1 MISDPI
7 WEEADASGPKLL
19 VRRFEAAWRADRD
32 GRPDPADFLPS
43 GRAIDP
49 ASLLALLRSD
59 LILHHEAGEPLRV
72 ETYRDSFPGM
82 PEAVLV
88 ALLYEEYCLRE
99 EKGDSPALIEY
110 EGRFPS
116 AAAELREIL
125 EIHSLVRD
133 GHRASSTMAPA
144 ATPFP
149 DAGQTIAGYHL
160 VEELGRGAFAR
171 VFLAR
176 ERPLADR
183 LVALK
188 VARNGSRE
196 PQTLARL
203 QHTHIV
209 PVYSYRI
216 DPATG
221 LHLLCMPYLGR
232 VTLADVLA
240 HPRARSARSGADLV
254 AALDEMGASAETETN
269 RLEGRWALAR
279 RGHARAIAWW
289 GARLAEALQHAH
301 DRGVLHRD
309 IKPSN
314 ILITGD
320 GLPMLLDFN
329 LAQESWIV
337 DPFAA
342 PAALGGTLAYMAP
355 EHLEALA
362 DGATNRVDGRADVYA
377 LGVVLFEAL
386 TQGARLFTVPVGAS
400 SIPQLLRRTAQERRV
415 RVPRLRAV
423 RPDVPPELEAV
434 VQRCLA
440 PDRDDRYATP
450 AQLAADLQ
458 AVADDAPLRH
468 APEPLPNR
476 AKRWLRRH
484 RRTLALAAPP
494 LLAMA
499 TLAVI
504 TIDARLAQLKLE
516 AEIEQ
521 EIREGEHSVDADQ
534 LDQAAGQFATAIRL
548 TSDNPAL
555 RLLRDHAR
563 MLHDRALLAKEV
575 RNRADTLSRRAEPL
589 RFGLLGFGG
598 DPETAVRGVEAVLR
612 LFAIPDNPD
621 WARSSELRLLDPER
635 RERLLAEADE
645 LLFLWIVAL
654 DRGRPPDHERDR
666 QALRICDAA
675 RAFITQAGPWPSLRA
690 RYAARLAGRPA
701 VSPGD
706 VPPFGASGLACFQ
719 WGLLRHLEGRPDAA
733 IGCLERAVQLRPDA
747 YWFQFYLGYRHERAG
762 RIQKAIEHD
771 NVAIALRPSVPWALY
786 NRAQLRRQ
794 QGEWGLAFADVERA
808 LTTARD
814 AGFEFIE
821 ARLESGIVREFLG
834 DIAGAR
840 ADYQRVI
847 AAGAMGA
854 YARAARLNLA
864 KLDLNAGSADRA
876 RAALDALRSEEPG
889 DPNERFGLA
898 VLALRLGEYQWA
910 EIELTRLLQES
921 SGDAAE
927 IHAHRAVSRLA
938 MGRTIEALGDAN
950 TALRLRPSPGHER
963 LWFRALL
970 ADGRDGNLPELL
982 ALDDPDDVER
992 LHAVGDPLV
1001 TDLRAAAARLRAL
1014 SDRGGVLAAPA
1025 RRTRAVFLAA
1035 LHDPEAKAEA
1045 TRAVAAAPGSAD
1057 GYLVRARIRRRAGD
1071 PPGALA
1077 DIGRGLALAPADP
1090 RFWELRGR
1098 LLAELGQP
1106 EAALTDLQR
1115 AGLRGT
1121 RGTVHAARARAL
1133 MGLGRFQ
1140 AAYDAWT
1147 SALAFDS
1154 EDPRAYLGR
1163 ARALVRLGRWDDAS
1177 ADLEQAVGW
1186 SGSRADVLARITLTY
1201 AGCLPRR
1208 PDKLPRVMDLA
1219 RQTLLAWWETSLRPR
1234 TEQPL
1239 DRTP

>member
-1 MISDPI
+1 M
-7 WEEADASGPKLL
+7 
-19 VRRFEAAWRADRD
+19 RRFETAWRADPD
-32 GRPDPADFLPS
+32 GHPDPADFLPS
-43 GRAIDP
+43 DRAIDP
-49 ASLLALLRSD
+49 ASLLALLRAD

-72 ETYRDSFPGM
+72 ENYCDSFPGM

-99 EKGDSPALIEY
+99 ERGDSPTLAEY

-125 EIHSLVRD
+125 EIHSLVRA
-133 GHRASSTMAPA
+133 GHQASSTMVSA

-149 DAGQTIAGYHL
+149 NAGQTISGYYL

-176 ERPLADR
+176 ERTLADR

-188 VARNGSRE
+188 VARSGSRE

-254 AALDEMGASAETETN
+254 AALDEMGANPETETD
-269 RLEGRWALAR
+269 RPEGRWALAR
-279 RGHARAIAWW
+279 REHARAIAWW

-337 DPFAA
+337 DPVAA

-362 DGATNRVDGRADVYA
+362 DGAASRVDGRADVYA
-377 LGVVLFEAL
+377 LGVVLFETL
-386 TQGARLFTVPVGAS
+386 TQGTRLFTVPLGAT

-415 RVPRLRAV
+415 HIPRLRAV

-434 VQRCLA
+434 VRRCLA

-450 AQLAADLQ
+450 SQLAADLQ
-458 AVADDAPLRH
+458 AVADDAPLRY
-468 APEPLPNR
+468 APEPLPSR
-476 AKRWLRRH
+476 ARRWLRRH
-484 RRTLALAAPP
+484 RRTLALATPP
-494 LLAMA
+494 LLAVA
-499 TLAVI
+499 ALAVI
-504 TIDARLAQLKLE
+504 TIDARLARLKLE
-516 AEIEQ
+516 AEVEQ
-521 EIREGEHSVDADQ
+521 EIREGEHSVNADK

-548 TSDNPAL
+548 TSDNPVL
-555 RLLRDHAR
+555 RSLGNQAR
-563 MLHDRALLAKEV
+563 ILHERALLAKEV
-575 RNRADTLSRRAEPL
+575 RNRADTFSRRAEPL

-598 DPETAVRGVEAVLR
+598 DPEVAVREVEEVLQ
-612 LFAIPDNPD
+612 LFTIPDNPN
-621 WARSSELRLLDPER
+621 WAERAELRLLDTER
-635 RERLLAEADE
+635 RDRLLTEADE

-654 DRGRPPDHERDR
+654 DRGRPPDYERDR
-666 QALRICDAA
+666 RALRICDAA
-675 RAFITQAGPWPSLRA
+675 RPFVTQAGPWPALRT

-701 VSPGD
+701 VGPRNVSLL
-706 VPPFGASGLACFQ
+706 GASALACFQ

-733 IGCLERAVQLRPDA
+733 IECLERAVQLRPDA
-747 YWFQFYLGYRHERAG
+747 YWFRFYLGYRHQRAG

-771 NVAIALRPSVPWALY
+771 NVAIALRPGVPWALY

-794 QGEWGLAFADVERA
+794 QGEWGLALADVERA
-808 LTTARD
+808 LATARD
-814 AGFEFIE
+814 AGFEFLE

-840 ADYQRVI
+840 AEYQRVI
-847 AAGAMGA
+847 ATGAGRA

-864 KLDLNAGSADRA
+864 KLDLNAGLIDRA
-876 RAALDALRSEEPG
+876 RASLDALHSEEPG

-898 VLALRLGEYQWA
+898 LLALRLGEYARA
-910 EIELTRLLQES
+910 EVELTRLLQEA

-927 IHAHRAVSRLA
+927 IHARRAVSRLA
-938 MGRTIEALGDAN
+938 LGQTLEALGDADA
-950 TALRLRPSPGHER
+950 ALRLRPTPGHER
-963 LWFRALL
+963 LWFRILL
-970 ADGRDGNLPELL
+970 ANGRDRDLLELL
-982 ALDDPDDVER
+982 ALDDPEEVER
-992 LHAVGDPLV
+992 LHAIGAPLV
-1001 TDLRAAAARLRAL
+1001 TDLRLAAARLRSIAE
-1014 SDRGGVLAAPA
+1014 RGGILAAPA
-1025 RRTRAVFLAA
+1025 RRTRAVFLAV
-1035 LHDPEAKAEA
+1035 LGDPEARAE
-1045 TRAVAAAPGSAD
+1045 
-1057 GYLVRARIRRRAGD
+1057 
-1071 PPGALA
+1071 
-1077 DIGRGLALAPADP
+1077 
-1090 RFWELRGR
+1090 
-1098 LLAELGQP
+1098 
-1106 EAALTDLQR
+1106 
-1115 AGLRGT
+1115 
-1121 RGTVHAARARAL
+1121 
-1133 MGLGRFQ
+1133 
-1140 AAYDAWT
+1140 
-1147 SALAFDS
+1147 
-1154 EDPRAYLGR
+1154 
-1163 ARALVRLGRWDDAS
+1163 
-1177 ADLEQAVGW
+1177 
-1186 SGSRADVLARITLTY
+1186 
-1201 AGCLPRR
+1201 
-1208 PDKLPRVMDLA
+1208 
-1219 RQTLLAWWETSLRPR
+1219 
-1234 TEQPL
+1234 
-1239 DRTP
+1239 

>member
-1 MISDPI
+1 MISNPI
-7 WEEADASGPKLL
+7 WEEADAPGTKLV
-19 VRRFEAAWRADRD
+19 VRRFEATWRADPRR
-32 GRPDPADFLPS
+32 RPDPADFLP
-43 GRAIDP
+43 GDGTVDP
-49 ASLLALLRSD
+49 ASLLALLRAD
-59 LILHHEAGEPLRV
+59 MVLHHEAGEPLRV
-72 ETYRDSFPGM
+72 EEYCDRFPDL
-82 PEAVLV
+82 PTAVVV

-99 EKGDSPALIEY
+99 EMGESLTFAEY
-110 EGRFPS
+110 EHRFP
-116 AAAELREIL
+116 AAASELREIL
-125 EIHSLVRD
+125 EIHSLVRT
-133 GHRASSTMAPA
+133 GHRVSATMAPPA
-144 ATPFP
+144 SQFP
-149 DAGQTIAGYHL
+149 SAGQTIAGYHL

-176 ERPLADR
+176 ERQLADR

-232 VTLADVLA
+232 VTLAALLA
-240 HPRARSARSGADLV
+240 HPRVRSARGGADLV
-254 AALDEMGASAETETN
+254 AALDEMGATAETEAN
-269 RLEGRWALAR
+269 RQEGRRALAR

-329 LAQESWIV
+329 LAQESWIA

-342 PAALGGTLAYMAP
+342 PTALGGTLAYMAP

-362 DGATNRVDGRADVYA
+362 DGAASRVDGRADVYS

-386 TQGARLFTVPVGAS
+386 NHGERLFAVPLGAT
-400 SIPQLLRRTAQERRV
+400 SIPELLRRAAEERRGH
-415 RVPRLRAV
+415 VPRLRAV
-423 RPDVPPELEAV
+423 RPDVPVELEAV
-434 VQRCLA
+434 VRRCMA
-440 PDRDDRYATP
+440 PDRADRYATP
-450 AQLAADLQ
+450 SQLAADLQ
-458 AVADDAPLRH
+458 AVADDAPLH
-468 APEPLPNR
+468 YASEPLPNR
-476 AKRWLRRH
+476 VGRWLRRH
-484 RRTLALAAPP
+484 RRALALAAPP
-494 LLAMA
+494 LLALA
-499 TLAVI
+499 ALAVI
-504 TIDARLAQLKLE
+504 TVDARLARLKLE
-516 AEIEQ
+516 AEVER
-521 EIREGEHSVDADQ
+521 EIREGEHSVAADQ

-548 TSDNPAL
+548 TSDNPGL
-555 RLLRDHAR
+555 QSLGDQAR
-563 MLHDRALLAKEV
+563 MLHDRALSAKEV
-575 RNRADTLSRRAEPL
+575 RDRADTFSRRAEPL

-598 DPETAVRGVEAVLR
+598 EPEAAVQGVEEVLR
-612 LFAIPDNPD
+612 LFAIPDNPN
-621 WARSSELRLLDPER
+621 WAERSELRLLDPPR

-654 DRGRPPDHERDR
+654 DRGRPPDPKRDR
-666 QALRICDAA
+666 RAMRICDAA
-675 RAFITQAGPWPSLRA
+675 RVFVTRAGPWPAVRA
-690 RYAARLAGRPA
+690 RYAARLAGRPTLG
-701 VSPGD
+701 PD
-706 VPPFGASGLACFQ
+706 EVPLLGATGLACFQ

-733 IGCLERAVQLRPDA
+733 ISCLEHAVQLRPDA

-771 NVAIALRPSVPWALY
+771 NVAIALRPGVPWALY

-794 QGEWGLAFADVERA
+794 QGEWGQALADIERA
-808 LTTARD
+808 LVAAQS

-840 ADYQRVI
+840 AEYERVI
-847 AAGAMGA
+847 AAGAGRA
-854 YARAARLNLA
+854 YASAARLNLA
-864 KLDLNAGSADRA
+864 KLDLNAGAADRA
-876 RAALDALRSEEPG
+876 RAALDALRSEGPG

-898 VLALRLGEYQWA
+898 VLALRLGEYPWA
-910 EIELTRLLQES
+910 EAELTRLLQDAI
-921 SGDAAE
+921 GDAAE
-927 IHAHRAVSRLA
+927 IHAHRAVARLA
-938 MGRTIEALGDAN
+938 LGETSEARSDAEA
-950 TALRLRPSPGHER
+950 ALRLRPSPGHER

-970 ADGRDGNLPELL
+970 ADGKDRALPELL

-992 LHAVGDPLV
+992 LHAVRTPLAI
-1001 TDLRAAAARLRAL
+1001 DLRAAATRLRAL
-1014 SDRGGVLAAPA
+1014 AEQGGILAAPA
-1025 RRTRAVFLAA
+1025 RRTLAVLLVA
-1035 LHDPEAKAEA
+1035 LRDPKANAEA
-1045 TRAVAAAPGSAD
+1045 TRAVAEAPESAD
-1057 GYLVRARIRRRAGD
+1057 GYLVRARIRRRTGD

-1077 DIGRGLALAPADP
+1077 DVGRGLALAPADP

-1121 RGTVHAARARAL
+1121 RGTIHAARARAL
-1133 MGLGRFQ
+1133 MDLGRFE
-1140 AAYDAWT
+1140 AARDAWS

-1186 SGSRADVLARITLTY
+1186 SSNRADVLARIALTY
-1201 AGCLPRR
+1201 ASCLPGR
-1208 PDKLPRVMDLA
+1208 PDKLPRVVDLA
-1219 RQTLLAWWETSLRPR
+1219 CQTLSAWVETSSRLRKEDQAKR
-1234 TEQPL
+1234 
-1239 DRTP
+1239 